1 VLAEKHNVI
10 VAGVFLVSPVLEF
23 SLISSDSL
31 ALLPDVLRL
40 PSYAAVQLEQ
50 SGAATPQAL
59 AEVEH
64 FALGPYLT
72 ALAATPRDEAAL
84 RAIHAEVA
92 RHTGVPEAVIA
103 QHDGRVP
110 LGVFVKEARRSDK
123 LLVSRY
129 DGAATGPDPYPES
142 NRSRGDALF
151 DGLRSVLAN
160 AMTGYLADTLGV
172 RTDQPYRLSNGQVV
186 RQWNWRSGMGG
197 REGYVG
203 AADSLRETLAS
214 NRGFKVAIAHGMTD
228 LVTPY
233 LTSRY
238 VIDHLP
244 ASLTAGR
251 VSLSL
256 HRGGHMM
263 YLRATSRAGLHADA
277 ARFYPMPD

>member
-1 VLAEKHNVI
+1 MT
-10 VAGVFLVSPVLEF
+10 VACRSA
-23 SLISSDSL
+23 SSS
-31 ALLPDVLRL
+31 R
-40 PSYAAVQLEQ
+40 
-50 SGAATPQAL
+50 
-59 AEVEH
+59 
-64 FALGPYLT
+64 
-72 ALAATPRDEAAL
+72 R
-84 RAIHAEVA
+84 RA
-92 RHTGVPEAVIA
+92 
-103 QHDGRVP
+103 
-110 LGVFVKEARRSDK
+110 DK

-129 DGAATGPDPYPES
+129 DGSTTGPDPYPDS

-160 AMTGYLADTLGV
+160 AMTGYLADALGV

-197 REGYVG
+197 REGYAG
-203 AADSLRETLAS
+203 AADSLREVLAS
-214 NRGFKVAIAHGMTD
+214 NRSFKIAIAHGMTD

-256 HRGGHMM
+256 HPGGHMM
-263 YLRATSRAGLHADA
+263 YLRAASRAGLHADA
-277 ARFYPMPD
+277 ARFYPKVE